1 MMRDLCR
8 FMEKIELD
16 FQLAIEL
23 TQSSNTNTT
32 TMTDNTIQSIK
43 MTQPKGTT
51 LKMRGATSFT
61 DEDAIKCEN
70 IPEWAMKAMKEGKQV
85 VQRNGEWF
93 IAKYETEEEEKR
105 FGIRLQELIK
115 GDHHDESDIGS
126 IHHEHKGGATEF
138 FYHLANGKTITNLA
152 ELPQYS
158 ARMRHNLREAT
169 QEALNQR
176 NWNLSWRSED
186 QSGEEQ
192 GLTQQM
198 RNYIDDAFDYDFY
211 EAMSATLKK
220 GWRDECEGV
229 VNQKEVIFFLVGE
242 WLKEQSQRKHIDF
255 GKYGGDW
262 NCGEHS
268 GVWADFL
275 LTVKSNPAFKGHQPI
290 KGEFY
295 IGVRLHATTVI
306 KTAIDQLLNPFGEAW
321 RPTFTIVSTT
331 LLYEPQD
338 FGLTTV
344 MMPNF
349 GKPFRP
355 TAVKTMEKEMERE
368 AKEEKAR
375 QKAIAHQAF
384 CEEQRRLQAELK
396 KKREEDEM
404 ERVLAETIKAYN
416 EKATKDLIAFN
427 RTHIA
432 EPLRKRIEAKEAER
446 EREEAERRHAE
457 KMKQKE
463 MERLAKHAPSF
474 KTKSK

>member
-1 MMRDLCR
+1 MN
-8 FMEKIELD
+8 I
-16 FQLAIEL
+16 
-23 TQSSNTNTT
+23 
-32 TMTDNTIQSIK
+32 
-43 MTQPKGTT
+43 PKGLTAKTAHKVSEEEMEMT
-51 LKMRGATSFT
+51 LPDWAK
-61 DEDAIKCEN
+61 E
-70 IPEWAMKAMKEGKQV
+70 AMKQGKQV
-85 VQRNGEWF
+85 VQRGGEF
-93 IAKYETEEEEKR
+93 FLATHQNSEDEKR
-105 FGIRLQELIK
+105 FGEKLNEAIDSQILQ
-115 GDHHDESDIGS
+115 GDHHDECDQGA
-126 IHHEHKGGATEF
+126 IHHKISGATTEYY
-138 FYHLANGKTITNLA
+138 YHLADGRTIHNTTD
-152 ELPQYS
+152 LPNYS
-158 ARMRHNLREAT
+158 ARQRQNLREAT
-169 QEALNQR
+169 QEAISR
-176 NWNLSWRSED
+176 KSWSLSWRTED
-186 QSGEEQ
+186 QTPETA

-211 EAMSATLKK
+211 EDMSATLKM
-220 GWRDECEGV
+220 GWANEVEDC
-229 VNQKEVIFFLVGE
+229 VNQKEIIFFLVGE
-242 WLKEQSQRKHIDF
+242 WLKEQAQKKHIDF

-275 LTVKSNPAFKGHQPI
+275 LTVKSNPDFKGHQPF

-295 IGVRLHATTVI
+295 IGVRLHATSVVR
-306 KTAIDQLLNPFGEAW
+306 PFSSHIIGKW
-321 RPTFTIVSTT
+321 RPTFTIVSTE

-344 MMPNF
+344 MMANY

-355 TAVKTMEKEMERE
+355 TVISNREKQLKAWVREKKAME
-368 AKEEKAR
+368 
-375 QKAIAHQAF
+375 KAIAQQAF
-384 CEEQRRLQAELK
+384 VEEQRRLQAELK
-396 KKREEDEM
+396 AKREADEM

-457 KMKQKE
+457 KLKQKE

>member
-1 MMRDLCR
+1 MRDLCR

-16 FQLAIEL
+16 FQLAFES

-43 MTQPKGTT
+43 MTAPKGTKIRFT
-51 LKMRGATSFT
+51 SATKIGEEGIAT
-61 DEDAIKCEN
+61 EG
-70 IPEWAMKAMKEGKQV
+70 IPEWAKTAMKEGKQV
-85 VQRNGEWF
+85 IQRDGEWYM
-93 IAKYETEEEEKR
+93 AEYENEEEEKR
-105 FGIRLQELIK
+105 FGISIQELIK
-115 GDHHDESDIGS
+115 GDHHDESDVGS

-152 ELPQYS
+152 ELPQFS
-158 ARMRHNLREAT
+158 ARMRANLREAT
-169 QEALNQR
+169 QVAISNR

-186 QSGEEQ
+186 QSGEEA
-192 GLTQQM
+192 GLTKQM

-220 GWRDECEGV
+220 GWRDEDGV

-242 WLKEQSQRKHIDF
+242 WLKEQSQKKHIDF

-275 LTVKSNPAFKGHQPI
+275 LTVKSNPDFKGHQPH

-295 IGVRLHATTVI
+295 IGVRLHATSVI
-306 KTAIDQLLNPFGEAW
+306 KTAIGTLLNPFRTEGW

-344 MMPNF
+344 MMPNY

-355 TAVKTMEKEMERE
+355 TAVKTREMEMKEE
-368 AKEEKAR
+368 ARAEKAR
-375 QKAIAHQAF
+375 EKALAHQAF
-384 CEEQRRLQAELK
+384 CEEQRRIQAELK

-416 EKATKDLIAFN
+416 EKATKDIIAFN

-432 EPLRKRIEAKEAER
+432 EPLRKRIEAKERER
-446 EREEAERRHAE
+446 EAEEAERRHAE

-474 KTKSK
+474 KTTRKA

>member
-1 MMRDLCR
+1 MLIIITHQPHD
-8 FMEKIELD
+8 D
-16 FQLAIEL
+16 A
-23 TQSSNTNTT
+23 
-32 TMTDNTIQSIK
+32 TMSEPQSILI
-43 MTQPKGTT
+43 PKGLGIKASTA
-51 LKMRGATSFT
+51 RATQVKE
-61 DEDAIKCEN
+61 DEMNAALPDWAVE
-70 IPEWAMKAMKEGKQV
+70 AMKQGKQV
-85 VQRNGEWF
+85 ISRDGEF
-93 IAKYETEEEEKR
+93 YLAEHETEEGEIKFR
-105 FGIRLQELIK
+105 KTIQEIIK
-115 GDHHDESDIGS
+115 GDHHDECD
-126 IHHEHKGGATEF
+126 GGAAHISIGGGKTEYYF
-138 FYHLANGKTITNLA
+138 HLADGRTIHNHA
-152 ELPQYS
+152 DLPYYS
-158 ARMRHNLREAT
+158 ERQRHNLREAT
-169 QEALNQR
+169 QEAISR
-176 NWNLSWRSED
+176 KSWSLSWRTED
-186 QSGEEQ
+186 QTPETA

-211 EAMSATLKK
+211 EEMSATLKM
-220 GWRDECEGV
+220 GWEKEGEDS
-229 VNQKEVIFFLVGE
+229 VNQKEIIFFLVGE
-242 WLKEQSQRKHIDF
+242 WLKEQAQKKHIDF

-295 IGVRLHATTVI
+295 IGVRLHATSVVR
-306 KTAIDQLLNPFGEAW
+306 PFSSHIIGKW
-321 RPTFTIVSTT
+321 RPTFTIVSTE

-344 MMPNF
+344 MMANY

-355 TAVKTMEKEMERE
+355 TVISHREKQLKAEARERRERE
-368 AKEEKAR
+368 
-375 QKAIAHQAF
+375 KAIAHQAF
-384 CEEQRRLQAELK
+384 VEEQRRLQAELK
-396 KKREEDEM
+396 AKREADEM

-457 KMKQKE
+457 KLKQKE